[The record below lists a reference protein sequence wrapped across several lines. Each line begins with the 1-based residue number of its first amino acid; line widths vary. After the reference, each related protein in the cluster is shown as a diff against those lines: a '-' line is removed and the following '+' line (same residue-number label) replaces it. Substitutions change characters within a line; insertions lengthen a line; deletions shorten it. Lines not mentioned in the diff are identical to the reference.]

1 MLFSIDYYTG
11 PDPDFFDKIM
21 ARRYGPARKEEP
33 KEYDRRK
40 YKAWKSSIALEDI
53 VTQETQGTLGTRH
66 EQLGYADR
74 GVIMLR
80 RMVREAI
87 ATTLQG
93 GRPKGVF
100 SDKEGDRI
108 IDFGCFTGIKPKANT
123 GEKRK

>member
-1 MLFSIDYYTG
+1 
-11 PDPDFFDKIM
+11 
-21 ARRYGPARKEEP
+21 
-33 KEYDRRK
+33 
-40 YKAWKSSIALEDI
+40 
-53 VTQETQGTLGTRH
+53 LGTRH